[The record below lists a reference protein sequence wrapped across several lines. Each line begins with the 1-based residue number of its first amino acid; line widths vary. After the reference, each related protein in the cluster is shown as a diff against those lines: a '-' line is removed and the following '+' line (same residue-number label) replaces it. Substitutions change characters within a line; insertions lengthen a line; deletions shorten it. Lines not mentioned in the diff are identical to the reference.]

1 MSIRIIYSILLVTLF
16 FSCGEQVQKD
26 EHGHDDDELSNASHE
41 QGTHSEEDHLE
52 LTNQQFGAL
61 KMKIDTIGRRNL
73 GDYVEATGELHVPP
87 QNEAAVTT
95 VIGGNISS
103 IEVLVGDKVKKGQ
116 PLAYLSHP
124 NIVLAQSDYLKAYS
138 DSEFLGKEFE
148 RQRKL
153 YENGVGSGMNFQ
165 KAEATY
171 KASKGN
177 TLAME
182 AQLKQLGISAK
193 NVEQGNISNRVA
205 LRSPIG
211 GHIQEIRAKIGQY
224 VAPQTPVFDVVNA
237 DHVHVDFTVYEKDAH
252 KVAIGQ
258 TVRFLVPSRSETELE
273 SEIYTISKAFDEN
286 PRAIHVHAE
295 IPHTEIQL
303 IPGSFVQGRIEVSNS
318 KSMALPQTALVEED
332 GKSFIFKAEKDGD
345 GWKFKPLE
353 VIIGK
358 QDAGWAG
365 FTFLEKI
372 SPSTLFAQN
381 NAYYLMAELKKGEAE
396 HSH

>member
-1 MSIRIIYSILLVTLF
+1 MRIRIIYPILLVTFF
-16 FSCGEQVQKD
+16 FSCGEQVHKD
-26 EHGHDDDELSNASHE
+26 EHSHDDDELANASDEH
-41 QGTHSEEDHLE
+41 GTHSEEDYLE

-61 KMKIDTIGRRNL
+61 KMKIDTVGRRNL

-95 VIGGNISS
+95 VIGGNIMD

-124 NIVLAQSDYLKAYS
+124 NIVQAQADYLKAFS
-138 DSEFLGKEFE
+138 DTEFLKKEFE
-148 RQRKL
+148 RQKKL

-171 KASKGN
+171 TASRGN
-177 TLAME
+177 ELAMK
-182 AQLKQLGISAK
+182 AQLKQLGIQAK
-193 NVEQGNISNRVA
+193 QVQQGTISNRVA
-205 LRSPIG
+205 LRSPID
-211 GHIQEIRAKIGQY
+211 GHVQAILAKTGQY
-224 VAPQTPVFDVVNA
+224 VAPETPVFDVINA

-258 TVRFLVPSRSETELE
+258 TVRFLVPSRSEVELE
-273 SEIYTISKAFDEN
+273 SKIYTISKAFDEN

-295 IPHTEIQL
+295 IPQTDIQL

-318 KSMALPQTALVEED
+318 TTIALPQTAIIEEE
-332 GKSFIFKAEKDGD
+332 GKIFIFKAEKQGAV
-345 GWKFKPLE
+345 WRFEPFE
-353 VIIGK
+353 VVIDK
-358 QDAGWAG
+358 QDNGWAG
-365 FTFLEKI
+365 ITFLKNV
-372 SPSTLFAQN
+372 SPTTQFAQN

>member
-1 MSIRIIYSILLVTLF
+1 MRIRIIYSILLVTLF

>member
-61 KMKIDTIGRRNL
+61 KMKIDTVGRRNL

-87 QNEAAVTT
+87 QNEATVTT